1 MFKLQ
6 RYPILLSLF
15 GSFFIS
21 SEMLLQHVLPY
32 SPSIGWILGFIC
44 FLSLLISLRRIQTTH
59 KARIIL
65 RRIIKHASLKKNRA
79 ITRSLISN

>member
-6 RYPILLSLF
+6 RYLIFLGLL

-21 SEMLLQHVLPY
+21 IGMVLQHILPY

-44 FLSLLISLRRIQTTH
+44 FLSASYFS
-59 KARIIL
+59 
-65 RRIIKHASLKKNRA
+65 IKKQKQLTK
-79 ITRSLISN
+79 

>member
-6 RYPILLSLF
+6 RYSILLSLF

-21 SEMLLQHVLPY
+21 SGMLLQHVLPY

-44 FLSLLISLRRIQTTH
+44 FLS
-59 KARIIL
+59 
-65 RRIIKHASLKKNRA
+65 ASYFATKN
-79 ITRSLISN
+79 INNS

>member
-6 RYPILLSLF
+6 RYPTFLGLL

-21 SEMLLQHVLPY
+21 IGMVLQHILPY

-44 FLSLLISLRRIQTTH
+44 FLSASYFS
-59 KARIIL
+59 
-65 RRIIKHASLKKNRA
+65 IKNKN
-79 ITRSLISN
+79 N

>member
-6 RYPILLSLF
+6 RYLIFLGLL

-21 SEMLLQHVLPY
+21 SGMVLQHILPY

-44 FLSLLISLRRIQTTH
+44 FLSASYFS
-59 KARIIL
+59 
-65 RRIIKHASLKKNRA
+65 IKNKN
-79 ITRSLISN
+79 N

>member
-44 FLSLLISLRRIQTTH
+44 FLS
-59 KARIIL
+59 
-65 RRIIKHASLKKNRA
+65 ASYFATKN
-79 ITRSLISN
+79 TNNS